1 MAQPAKKKK
10 SDDNILKKVIFGRI
24 LSLDFFKRHWVS
36 VFVVMVAILIY
47 ITNRYQCLTR
57 MEDIRKLEQELE
69 VAKTERIRA
78 KSAYM
83 SRIRESSMQ
92 HTVDSLNLGIMVQDS
107 PPFRVSRD

>member
-69 VAKTERIRA
+69 IVETERIR
-78 KSAYM
+78 
-83 SRIRESSMQ
+83 EPEHLHEP
-92 HTVDSLNLGIMVQDS
+92 HTRVVDAGNGRHDAS
-107 PPFRVSRD
+107 